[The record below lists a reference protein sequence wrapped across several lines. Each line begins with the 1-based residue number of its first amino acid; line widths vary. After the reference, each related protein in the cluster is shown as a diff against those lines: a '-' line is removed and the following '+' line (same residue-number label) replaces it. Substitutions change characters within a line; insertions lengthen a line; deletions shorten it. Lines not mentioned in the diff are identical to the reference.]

1 MSVVPNNSSGQQQKT
16 LLWSYWKLSGKLRQ
30 QPTSSEGS
38 RGRGGAAALLTP
50 RSAPGPTNP
59 ELQRRA
65 AEQRDVTPPRWVSA
79 ARGQSSAP
87 RSHVG
92 QKRQRV
98 PMRAA
103 AMGAAGGAKVCAGR
117 RRRQEKGRGAFVA
130 LSVERRL
137 ETMMLSLTPR
147 RFPS

>member
-87 RSHVG
+87 RSPAEPRG
-92 QKRQRV
+92 
-98 PMRAA
+98 AEE
-103 AMGAAGGAKVCAGR
+103 AAGANESRRDGGGR
-117 RRRQEKGRGAFVA
+117 RGKGVSGEEEAAGERTGGIPGAF
-130 LSVERRL
+130 R
-137 ETMMLSLTPR
+137 
-147 RFPS
+147 